1 MTHFNLYVPYFG
13 LEQSFHKFQFSQDKL
28 KPIQDFQ
35 TKVMQSKCLL
45 FVSSTSYINLLYM
58 TFRLATKTLYDCYI
72 LKFNSQAL
80 YEEEMDTTTSTTT
93 EWFMEGNFTD
103 LFSWKKRSISFT
115 EQYIMS
121 TGLDNNID
129 LNVRLFCELGLINI
143 FYIWI

>member
-1 MTHFNLYVPYFG
+1 
-13 LEQSFHKFQFSQDKL
+13 
-28 KPIQDFQ
+28 
-35 TKVMQSKCLL
+35 
-45 FVSSTSYINLLYM
+45 
-58 TFRLATKTLYDCYI
+58 
-72 LKFNSQAL
+72 
-80 YEEEMDTTTSTTT
+80 MDTTTSTTT